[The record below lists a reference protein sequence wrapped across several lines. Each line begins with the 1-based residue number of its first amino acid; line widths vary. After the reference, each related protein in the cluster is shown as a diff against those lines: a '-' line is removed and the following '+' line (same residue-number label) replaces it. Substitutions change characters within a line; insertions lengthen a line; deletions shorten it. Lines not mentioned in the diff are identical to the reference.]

1 MIRAIPVVIILL
13 LTIPAPA
20 PGAQSRPLDDIQGPI
35 EKGVALLKDP
45 AYASETKYTE
55 QREKIWEL
63 IRDIFDFRII
73 SMMALA
79 REWRSFSPKQQDEF
93 TEAFTELLKHNYL
106 NKIQGQFR
114 DEEVVFLGQD
124 MLTDKKAVVR
134 SKILRQQTEI
144 PMDYKVVFT
153 QGKWRIYDINV
164 EGISLI
170 KNYRTQFKS
179 ILAKETPET
188 LIQRIREKTLEEEK
202 SGRPNAS
209 AGGKAMPW
217 RALAETLPS

>member
-1 MIRAIPVVIILL
+1 VLSVVVILC
-13 LTIPAPA
+13 LTLHAPA
-20 PGAQSRPLDDIQGPI
+20 TGAQSEPLDDIRGPI

-45 AYASETKYTE
+45 SYSSPSKYDE

-63 IRDIFDFRII
+63 VHDIFDFRII
-73 SMMALA
+73 SMRALA
-79 REWRSFSPKQQDEF
+79 REWRSFTPKQQEEF

-114 DEEVVFLGQD
+114 DEEVVFLEQD
-124 MLTDKKAVVR
+124 MLTDKQAVVK

-144 PMDYKVVFT
+144 PMDYKVVLS

-179 ILAKETPET
+179 ILAKESPEE
-188 LIQRIREKTLEEEK
+188 LIQRIRQKTLEEKK
-202 SGRPNAS
+202 SGQPNA
-209 AGGKAMPW
+209 
-217 RALAETLPS
+217 

>member
-1 MIRAIPVVIILL
+1 MIRVIPIVIILL
-13 LTIPAPA
+13 LNIQMLAYS
-20 PGAQSRPLDDIQGPI
+20 AQASPMDDIKGPV

-45 AYASETKYTE
+45 KYAGKAQREE

-79 REWRSFSPKQQDEF
+79 REWKAFTPKQQDDF
-93 TEAFTELLKHNYL
+93 TEAFTELLKNNYL
-106 NKIQGQFR
+106 NKIQGQFH
-114 DEEVVFLGQD
+114 DEKVVFLGQD

-134 SKILRQQTEI
+134 SKILRQQTET
-144 PMDYKVVFT
+144 PMDYKVVFS
-153 QGKWRIYDINV
+153 QGKWRIYDINI

-179 ILAKETPET
+179 ILAKESPEA
-188 LIQRIREKTLEEEK
+188 LIKRIQEKTLEEEE
-202 SGRPNAS
+202 SGKP
-209 AGGKAMPW
+209 KA
-217 RALAETLPS
+217 

>member
-1 MIRAIPVVIILL
+1 MMIRVIPVVIILFL
-13 LTIPAPA
+13 NIHTLAY
-20 PGAQSRPLDDIQGPI
+20 GAQAKPLDDIKEPI

-45 AYASETKYTE
+45 KYAGEAQYTE

-79 REWRSFSPKQQDEF
+79 REWKAFTPKQQDEF
-93 TEAFTELLKHNYL
+93 TEAFTELLKNNYL

-124 MLTDKKAVVR
+124 MLTAKKAVVK

-144 PMDYKVVFT
+144 PMDYKVVFS
-153 QGKWRIYDINV
+153 QGKWRIYDINI

-179 ILAKETPET
+179 ILAKESPEE
-188 LIQRIREKTLEEEK
+188 LIKRIREKTVEEEQ
-202 SGRPNAS
+202 SGKPNA
-209 AGGKAMPW
+209 
-217 RALAETLPS
+217 